1 MVHNWVTF
9 ALQHLGFVYFSK
21 LLIWGVDTV
30 SRRTAPTS
38 TVFALSCKEQGCN
51 SYQIFNF
58 WVFIVLHFNC
68 CHKILMVIKWT
79 SLCFGLFGFT
89 NEPSNNMSEEKSIS
103 AQKWRLRSFFKE
115 KWSRWCW
122 VRLFL
127 SVLEQTESTSRLLI
141 LSYLKKDSIYDSIY
155 CTLKSVLHKKNL
167 MCWPQSLLALKFI

>member
-1 MVHNWVTF
+1 MVYNWITF
-9 ALQHLGFVYFSK
+9 ALQHLGFVDFSK

-38 TVFALSCKEQGCN
+38 TVFSLSCKEQRCS
-51 SYQIFNF
+51 SYHIFNF
-58 WVFIVLHFNC
+58 WVFIVLHC

-79 SLCFGLFGFT
+79 SLCFGLFGFA
-89 NEPSNNMSEEKSIS
+89 NKPSNNMSEEKSIL

-127 SVLEQTESTSRLLI
+127 SVLEQTESTRGLLI
-141 LSYLKKDSIYDSIY
+141 LSYLEKRQHLWFDILHFEICFTQKKFNVLTSISSSFKIR
-155 CTLKSVLHKKNL
+155 
-167 MCWPQSLLALKFI
+167 I